1 MQKNAFSM
9 YAEILRNDA
18 ISEIYFQ
25 MIQQDRQVDRGNMA
39 NVNC

>member
-9 YAEILRNDA
+9 YVEILRNNV

-25 MIQQDRQVDRGNMA
+25 MIQQDRGNMA